1 MAKAKKVAPKKVP
14 TKSSLKVATKSVPT
28 KKTSSAP
35 SKKPVAPKKPVAVST
50 ISKNAPNAIF
60 NIEEI
65 NNLINAVNHSNVNEL
80 KLEKGDF
87 KITIRQG
94 GSVVVSQAAPQVVH
108 AAPVTAA
115 PTAPVAAPAPAPAPT
130 APTAEVVADNLI
142 TIKSP
147 MIGTFY
153 RSSGPGKPVF
163 VNVGD
168 EIKEGQV
175 LCIVEAMKL
184 FNEIESEISGK
195 IVKVLVD
202 DASPI
207 EYDQPLFLVQ
217 P

>member
-14 TKSSLKVATKSVPT
+14 TKSSLTVATKSVPT

-115 PTAPVAAPAPAPAPT
+115 PTAPVAAPAPAPT
-130 APTAEVVADNLI
+130 APIAEVVADNLI

>member
-35 SKKPVAPKKPVAVST
+35 SKKTVAPKKPVAVST

-115 PTAPVAAPAPAPAPT
+115 PTAPVAAPAPAPT
-130 APTAEVVADNLI
+130 APIAEVVADNLI